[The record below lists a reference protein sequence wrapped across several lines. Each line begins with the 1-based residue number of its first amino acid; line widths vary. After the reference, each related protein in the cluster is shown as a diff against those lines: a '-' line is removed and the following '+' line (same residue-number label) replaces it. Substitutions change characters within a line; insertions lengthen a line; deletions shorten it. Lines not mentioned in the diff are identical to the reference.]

1 MSVVNIPFAKN
12 GKRWETDPIV
22 GKGGDIRVR
31 VHKCG
36 PFPVEVHVSIDGEEE
51 YLFHDD
57 FGMDDEKIEIT
68 MLGVMAGQHLKL
80 VCRSEF
86 TLVKVL
92 ES

>member
-1 MSVVNIPFAKN
+1 MSVVNIPFANN

-68 MLGVMAGQHLKL
+68 MLGVMAGQDLKV

-92 ES
+92 EQ

>member
-1 MSVVNIPFAKN
+1 MSMVNIPFEKN
-12 GKRWETDPIV
+12 GKRWETAPIV

-92 ES
+92 EQ

>member
-1 MSVVNIPFAKN
+1 MAAVCLEFVQKGGFWESVPLVC
-12 GKRWETDPIV
+12 
-22 GKGGDIRVR
+22 KGGDVRVR
-31 VHKCG
+31 VHKKG
-36 PFPVEVHVSIDGEEE
+36 PYPVDVLVSIDGEEE

-92 ES
+92 EQ